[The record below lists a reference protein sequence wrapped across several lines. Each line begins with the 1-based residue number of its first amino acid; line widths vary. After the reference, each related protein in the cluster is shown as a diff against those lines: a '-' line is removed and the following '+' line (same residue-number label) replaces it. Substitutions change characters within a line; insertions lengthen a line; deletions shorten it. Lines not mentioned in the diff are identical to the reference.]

1 MAKERATSAAI
12 EDVNEVGGY
21 VTTKEAAR
29 IVGLEWPTMSQVV
42 YSKRVKAVRI
52 GGIILV
58 EKASAENYRKEQDA
72 KKSVKEREKVLQER
86 LASLTPEQLEA
97 LLKQVEKP
105 EPQIETPA
113 DQGIDAAKSEAEAEV
128 KA

>member
-1 MAKERATSAAI
+1 MAKDRATSAAI

-58 EKASAENYRKEQDA
+58 EKESAENYRKEQES
-72 KKSVKEREKVLQER
+72 KKSAREREKVLHEK
-86 LASLTPEQLEA
+86 LASLTPEQLDA
-97 LLKQVEKP
+97 LLK
-105 EPQIETPA
+105 QIETPA
-113 DQGIDAAKSEAEAEV
+113 DQGIAEARTDTELEV

>member
-1 MAKERATSAAI
+1 MAKDRATSAAI
-12 EDVNEVGGY
+12 EDVQEICGY

-42 YSKRVKAVRI
+42 YSKRVKAIRI

-58 EKASAENYRKEQDA
+58 EKASAENYRKERQQIESENER
-72 KKSVKEREKVLQER
+72 KRLVREK

-97 LLKQVEKP
+97 LLA
-105 EPQIETPA
+105 QI
-113 DQGIDAAKSEAEAEV
+113 EV

>member
-1 MAKERATSAAI
+1 MAKDRATSAAI

-29 IVGLEWPTMSQVV
+29 ICGLEWPTMSQVV

-58 EKASAENYRKEQDA
+58 EKESAEKYHQERQQAEAETERKRL
-72 KKSVKEREKVLQER
+72 VRER
-86 LASLTPEQLEA
+86 LASLTPEELER
-97 LLKQVEKP
+97 LLA
-105 EPQIETPA
+105 QI
-113 DQGIDAAKSEAEAEV
+113 EV

>member
-1 MAKERATSAAI
+1 MAKDRATSAAI
-12 EDVNEVGGY
+12 DDVQELCGW

-29 IVGLEWPTMSQVV
+29 ICGLEWPTMSQVV

-72 KKSVKEREKVLQER
+72 KKSVKEREKALQER

-97 LLKQVEKP
+97 LLKQ
-105 EPQIETPA
+105 IETPA
-113 DQGIDAAKSEAEAEV
+113 DQGIAAARTDAELEV